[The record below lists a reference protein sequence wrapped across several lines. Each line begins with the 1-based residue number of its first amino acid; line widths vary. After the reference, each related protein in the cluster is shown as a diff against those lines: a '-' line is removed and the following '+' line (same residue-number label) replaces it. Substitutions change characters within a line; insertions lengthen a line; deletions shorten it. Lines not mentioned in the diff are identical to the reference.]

1 MKITWQIRSLADH
14 LDSTAEICDELAEG
28 ARSIGETEL
37 ADQLDLAAHDAGT
50 HGYTLR
56 HQVMKLVKHD
66 DDDKEDSDAETA

>member
-50 HGYTLR
+50 HGYMLR

-66 DDDKEDSDAETA
+66 DGEDSDAETA